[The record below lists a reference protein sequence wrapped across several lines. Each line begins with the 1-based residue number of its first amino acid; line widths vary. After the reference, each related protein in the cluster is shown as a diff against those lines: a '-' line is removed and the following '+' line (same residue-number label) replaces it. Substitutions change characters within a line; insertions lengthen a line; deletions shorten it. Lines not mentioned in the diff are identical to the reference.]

1 MPLIWPGLDSLGAAY
16 IIIHLMLCAAHA
28 ATIDVGPQAEFN
40 RIQDAID
47 AASPGDTINVAN
59 ATYYENVNITK
70 SLILK
75 GRDHPVVD
83 ASGRRSAIVLSADK
97 ISLEGFRAVNSQD
110 SGIKVISCCNIL
122 RDNIASD
129 NSIGIDMVNSS
140 HNMLRDN
147 SFFDNKASFQ
157 AMFFKDVDSYN
168 DIDTSNLAEGKP
180 IYYIM
185 NASDKVID
193 STTNAALV
201 YCLNCNNITVRGLHL
216 ERNTMSVL
224 FYKTAD
230 SLIEDNLIEEC
241 KGGIFLQNSKNNTI
255 RNNSISHIDRAG
267 IFVSSS
273 RDNILEE
280 NSISG
285 NYYGIFLLS
294 SINNHVRR
302 NILINNYE
310 GIRIFQNSYGNEI
323 MRNILD
329 ENRCGIYVQGSGGNE
344 IYLNDFR
351 NNKRSV
357 SSLAS
362 SNAWNSTSTIIY
374 NYSGNISADYLGNF
388 WSDRS
393 TENGQNIG
401 IWDKP
406 YSVGSDWDWHPLTY
420 PFENY
425 GNDHGNMS
433 G

>member
-1 MPLIWPGLDSLGAAY
+1 
-16 IIIHLMLCAAHA
+16 
-28 ATIDVGPQAEFN
+28 
-40 RIQDAID
+40 
-47 AASPGDTINVAN
+47 
-59 ATYYENVNITK
+59 
-70 SLILK
+70 
-75 GRDHPVVD
+75 
-83 ASGRRSAIVLSADK
+83 
-97 ISLEGFRAVNSQD
+97 
-110 SGIKVISCCNIL
+110 
-122 RDNIASD
+122 
-129 NSIGIDMVNSS
+129 
-140 HNMLRDN
+140 
-147 SFFDNKASFQ
+147 
-157 AMFFKDVDSYN
+157 
-168 DIDTSNLAEGKP
+168 
-180 IYYIM
+180 
-185 NASDKVID
+185 
-193 STTNAALV
+193 
-201 YCLNCNNITVRGLHL
+201 VRGLHL

-273 RDNILEE
+273 CDNILEE